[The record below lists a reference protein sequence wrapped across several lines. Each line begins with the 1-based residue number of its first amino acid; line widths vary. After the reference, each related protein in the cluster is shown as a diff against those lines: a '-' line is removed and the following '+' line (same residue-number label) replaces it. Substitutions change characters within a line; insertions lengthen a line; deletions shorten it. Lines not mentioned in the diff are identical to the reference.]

1 MMIASLAFAY
11 SGFAI
16 LCATTRRHSV
26 NSYLMKCLFH
36 KSRIHQ
42 NHNAKNSQTVFAA
55 WPVKSAILLLRL
67 AGLILISMALMY
79 CMAIWGITVGT
90 AAGWLVLA
98 MAAYLVV
105 LTATY
110 LPKKLTQGALI
121 GLLIAV
127 VATGIT
133 LS

>member
-11 SGFAI
+11 SGFAL

-26 NSYLMKCLFH
+26 NSHFMKRLFH
-36 KSRIHQ
+36 KSHIHQ
-42 NHNAKNSQTVFAA
+42 SQTVKNSQKVFAA
-55 WPVKSAILLLRL
+55 WPVKPALLLLRL
-67 AGLILISMALMY
+67 AGLILISLALVY
-79 CMAIWGITVGT
+79 CMSTWGFTVGIS
-90 AAGWLVLA
+90 AGWLVLA

-121 GLLIAV
+121 GLLIAL